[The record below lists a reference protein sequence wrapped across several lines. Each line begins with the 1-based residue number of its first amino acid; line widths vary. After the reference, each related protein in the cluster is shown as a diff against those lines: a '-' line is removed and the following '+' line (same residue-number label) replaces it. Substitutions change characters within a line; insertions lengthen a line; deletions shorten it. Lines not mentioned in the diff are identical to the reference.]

1 MSWRAF
7 DRLAAMNAATQTAL
21 AGVYAWG
28 VTVAPAAL
36 SRGAPPVAK
45 VAMTLALAALGAN
58 FAAQRYGERARRVG
72 LWGFVLS
79 CAGVWSA
86 VPGALSV
93 LRVDV
98 VRGIAGMLG
107 WALFALVSAAPARPA
122 IDVPLA
128 ALRSFPPRQ
137 ELAPGDR
144 LYVATGAL
152 VAAALQLVGWRVV
165 SPERALLV
173 RCVVVASGLALI
185 GASVE
190 LALARHVRPN
200 KKLSA
205 LAVLRPALPFAVL
218 LAVLVAAGCVSSMR
232 RW

>member
-1 MSWRAF
+1 M
-7 DRLAAMNAATQTAL
+7 DAATQTAL
-21 AGVYAWG
+21 AGAYAWG
-28 VTVAPAAL
+28 VTVAPAAF
-36 SRGAPPVAK
+36 SRGAPPLAK
-45 VAMTLALAALGAN
+45 LAMTLALLALAAN
-58 FAAQRYGERARRVG
+58 FAAPRYGERARRVG

-93 LRVDV
+93 LRVDAF
-98 VRGIAGMLG
+98 RGVAGMLG

-122 IDVPLA
+122 FDGPLA
-128 ALRSFPPRQ
+128 ALRSYPPRQ
-137 ELAPGDR
+137 VLAPGDR
-144 LYVATGAL
+144 VYVATGAL
-152 VAAALQLVGWRVV
+152 AAAALQLAGWRVV

-190 LALARHVRPN
+190 LALARHIRPD
-200 KKLSA
+200 KRSSSRALLRSA
-205 LAVLRPALPFAVL
+205 LPYAIL
-218 LAVLVAAGCVSSMR
+218 LAFLAAAGCVSAMR